1 MFSSI
6 HRLIV
11 FLILLPVFFVV
22 ACSAES
28 LPVPTDTAH
37 PSTNTATHLPPTITP
52 TILPSPTASPAPT
65 ATLTPTASPTAT
77 ETPVPPSLTVIQN
90 AVCRSGPGTNF
101 EIAGYFVPDDQ
112 PAVVGVAEMQPW
124 MENPWWYIEAAN
136 GKRCFISDTVVSM
149 TGDTETLPQMTPAP
163 TPTPKPPASIGDG
176 EHIFYFLT
184 APDTGGPFGCGDSLY
199 YITTSI
205 ERTGDREVDIANAL
219 NALFS
224 NHEKY
229 MYDLYN
235 PLYSA
240 SLRVT
245 NVKVSSNGAVEVY
258 LAGNFKRPQD
268 KCERIL
274 IHDQI
279 WKTITLQFPG
289 IPGHPVIWKQGA
301 LLGDILEP

>member
-1 MFSSI
+1 MSLKPHS
-6 HRLIV
+6 LIV
-11 FLILLPVFFVV
+11 LLFLILGLT
-22 ACSAES
+22 ACAAG
-28 LPVPTDTAH
+28 TA
-37 PSTNTATHLPPTITP
+37 
-52 TILPSPTASPAPT
+52 PSPTATALPPTETSVPPTATPRPTDTPTATPAPT
-65 ATLTPTASPTAT
+65 NTPTSTAT
-77 ETPVPPSLTVIQN
+77 PTQTPTDTPTPVPPSLTVLQN
-90 AVCRSGPGTNF
+90 AVCRSGPGTEF
-101 EIAGYFVPDDQ
+101 EIAGYFVPEDQ
-112 PAVVGVAEMQPW
+112 PAVIGVAEMQPW
-124 MENPWWYIEAAN
+124 MESPWWYIEAAN
-136 GKRCFISDTVVSM
+136 GKQCFISDAVVSI
-149 TGDTETLPQMTPAP
+149 TGDAEVLPQLTPAP
-163 TPTPKPPASIGDG
+163 TPTPKPPSSIGDG

-205 ERTGDREVDIANAL
+205 ERTGDLEVDIANAL

-224 NHEKY
+224 NHNKY
-229 MYDLYN
+229 FYDLYN

-240 SLRVT
+240 SLRVSK
-245 NVKVSSNGAVEVY
+245 VKVAPDGSVEVY
-258 LAGNFKRPQD
+258 LAGSFKRPQD